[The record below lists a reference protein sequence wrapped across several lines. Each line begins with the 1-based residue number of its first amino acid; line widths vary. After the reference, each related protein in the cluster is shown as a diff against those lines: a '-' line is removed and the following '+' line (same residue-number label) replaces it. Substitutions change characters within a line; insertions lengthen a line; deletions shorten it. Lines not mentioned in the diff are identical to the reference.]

1 MVSAEKIAPLNGI
14 EYYLSLIKDEW
25 DLNKDK
31 YKTCISVNLHTAQG
45 RYYYPYFVDI
55 MFGEVERLT

>member
-31 YKTCISVNLHTAQG
+31 YKTCPQITK
-45 RYYYPYFVDI
+45 
-55 MFGEVERLT
+55 LTLPKETSHSH